1 MHNERVNKCSLAIAG
16 MVIVLLITTFTSG
29 SIMSA
34 SASAKHSGDVRQA
47 ASISNSC
54 LNPVSSSNTNDNMIS
69 NGNCGGT
76 VSQQGKSGQA
86 STPTTVQN
94 ANPAVE
100 VQRSTTTQPPIT
112 GPRPETC
119 TQCFDMLNATQ
130 QQAINQTLAGDP
142 NILESIVWPAGITTL
157 EELCKAWDQF
167 TSAQRS
173 DALADIG
180 SLIQQTPLDSATRH
194 KLFTCFVV
202 SAGQ

>member
-1 MHNERVNKCSLAIAG
+1 MEFALQTVANYLMPFYKKGHRTG
-16 MVIVLLITTFTSG
+16 F
-29 SIMSA
+29 
-34 SASAKHSGDVRQA
+34 
-47 ASISNSC
+47 
-54 LNPVSSSNTNDNMIS
+54 NTN
-69 NGNCGGT
+69 NCPKC
-76 VSQQGKSGQA
+76 KSDRR
-86 STPTTVQN
+86 S
-94 ANPAVE
+94 E
-100 VQRSTTTQPPIT
+100 RSTTTQPPIT